1 MAARKNSFFQIG
13 PFAESGKNIQSFIE
27 SIYAMGL
34 YQQTIE
40 QLEQIKQEQ
49 KEATDD
55 ETAEKL
61 RNKIAFVEEVLGIAN
76 KTLAD
81 SFSDDLSLEN

>member
-40 QLEQIKQEQ
+40 QLEQIKQEY
-49 KEATDD
+49 ENAPDD
-55 ETAEKL
+55 ETAKKL
-61 RNKIAFVEEVLGIAN
+61 RDKITFVEEMLGIAN

-81 SFSDDLSLEN
+81 SFSDDLNLEN

>member
-1 MAARKNSFFQIG
+1 MAARKNSFFQVG

-40 QLEQIKQEQ
+40 QLERMRQDHE
-49 KEATDD
+49 EAPDD

-61 RNKIAFVEEVLGIAN
+61 RNKITLVEEVLGIAN

-81 SFSDDLSLEN
+81 SFSDDLSLDN

>member
-13 PFAESGKNIQSFIE
+13 PFAESGENIQSFIE

-55 ETAEKL
+55 KTAAKL
-61 RNKIAFVEEVLGIAN
+61 RSKIIFIEEILGIAN
-76 KTLAD
+76 QTLVN
-81 SFSDDLSLEN
+81 SYSDDLNLEN

>member
-40 QLEQIKQEQ
+40 QLEQIKQEN
-49 KEATDD
+49 ENAPDD
-55 ETAEKL
+55 ETAKKL
-61 RNKIAFVEEVLGIAN
+61 RDKITFVEEMLGIAN

-81 SFSDDLSLEN
+81 SFSDDLNLEN